1 MKNMFQQAKF
11 ETNLPTDI
19 YSKQSSAQ
27 SGFTL
32 IEVMVV
38 VIIIAILAAVAF
50 PAYTEYTRRASAS
63 AAQQEM
69 QKVAEQLE
77 RYKAKNFTYKG
88 FDPNYIYGV
97 SEAMTEIILPRGA
110 SGDQVK
116 YKITL
121 QDPISG
127 KQLSSKDDAN
137 RGRNWAIKA
146 ESTDVKNYNLLMTS
160 EGIRCKTKDSVTFTA
175 CTGSEITSW

>member
-1 MKNMFQQAKF
+1 MFQQVEVKN
-11 ETNLPTDI
+11 NLPT
-19 YSKQSSAQ
+19 YSDRRQSLVQ

-32 IEVMVV
+32 IEVMIV

-50 PAYTEYTRRASAS
+50 PAYTEYTRKASAS

-69 QKVAEQLE
+69 QKIAEQLE

-97 SEAMTEIILPRGA
+97 SEAMSEIILPKGA
-110 SGDQVK
+110 VGDKIK

-121 QDPISG
+121 QDPVSG
-127 KQLSSKDDAN
+127 KLLSSKDDAN

-146 ESTDVKNYNLLMTS
+146 ESTDIKNYNLLMTS

-175 CTGSEITSW
+175 CSGSDITSW